1 MQKRLAFV
9 PGVREQLENEYS
21 GRDSLWGAGYTIEGE
36 GVKDPSDEQ
45 APGVVP
51 LSRLLGMSTEWN
63 NLARSPQT

>member
-1 MQKRLAFV
+1 M
-9 PGVREQLENEYS
+9 
-21 GRDSLWGAGYTIEGE
+21 WGAGYTIEGE

-45 APGVVP
+45 GPGVVP